1 MAYLAKRLSLSFI
14 LLICFMGGTAQ
25 AAEHEVSQKD
35 KKFSI
40 SSLKIKVGDSVKF
53 KNDDPFP
60 HNVYSLSDVQTFDLG
75 STGQGAVK
83 AVTFEKPGVVD
94 VECAIHPS
102 MKLKV
107 EVTP

>member
-1 MAYLAKRLSLSFI
+1 MAKVAKSLSFI
-14 LLICFMGGTAQ
+14 LLLCFIGVAAQ

-35 KKFSI
+35 KKFSTT
-40 SSLKIKVGDSVKF
+40 SLKIKVGDTIKF

-75 STGQGAVK
+75 SSGQGTVK
-83 AVTFEKPGVVD
+83 GVTFDKPGVVD

-102 MKLKV
+102 MKLKI